1 MARRP
6 QVELGTTGGCLLN
19 GCITLS
25 VLFLVIF
32 TSAWMWVSSR
42 PERDEAEAR
51 ADLRATV
58 EAHQQRL
65 SRAAAHGGPRDA
77 EIARL
82 FPAAK
87 PADGLIDVRRHAGS
101 TTVVAELLGQGP
113 SRTFVFVHATTVKG
127 CYAFHLPSPAR
138 GAPRVSVRQLPD
150 ETCTARPPATTP
162 NP

>member
-1 MARRP
+1 MASSP
-6 QVELGTTGGCLLN
+6 QVESGTAGGCLLN

-32 TSAWMWVSSR
+32 TSAWIWVSSR

-58 EAHQQRL
+58 EAHQRRL
-65 SRAAAHGGPRDA
+65 SRAAADGGPRDA

-87 PADGLIDVRRHAGS
+87 PADGLIDVRRHAES
-101 TTVVAELLGQGP
+101 TTVVAELLGRGP
-113 SRTFVFVHATTVKG
+113 SRTFVFVHETTVKG
-127 CYAFHLPSPAR
+127 CYAFHLPSSDG
-138 GAPRVSVRQLPD
+138 GAPRVSVRQLLD
-150 ETCTARPPATTP
+150 KTCTARPPARTP
-162 NP
+162 TP